1 MAETNNSVSVTLSG
15 VTEVSGQLTNLATN
29 IQATLNAIKATV
41 GMVAEGAINGDAPG
55 ELINQYTALHAVLCT
70 YPERLTDMAASLSKS
85 GDIYQAVD
93 AEATDAASGK

>member
-29 IQATLNAIKATV
+29 IQTTLNAIKATV
-41 GMVAEGAINGDAPG
+41 DAVAEGAINGDAPG
-55 ELINQYTALHAVLCT
+55 ELINQYTALHAALCT
-70 YPERLTDMAASLSKS
+70 YPERLTDMAASLAKS

-93 AEATDAASGK
+93 AEATEAASGK

>member
-29 IQATLNAIKATV
+29 IQTTLNAIKATV
-41 GMVAEGAINGDAPG
+41 DAVADGAINGDAPG
-55 ELINQYTALHAVLCT
+55 ELISHYTTLHASLCT
-70 YPERLTDMAASLSKS
+70 YPERLTDMATSLSKS

-93 AEATDAASGK
+93 TEATEAASQK